1 MPGYLKST
9 DTFFRVYKLPQ
20 GKKENDIA
28 FNGEAKDKVIDTLIC
43 CVVGYM
49 DLIYF
54 QQAFAT
60 DIVLE
65 THHHWELLIN
75 GTTPRQDIQT

>member
-28 FNGEAKDKVIDTLIC
+28 FDGEAKNKVYHCIISKFCRKLTYL
-43 CVVGYM
+43 M
-49 DLIYF
+49 
-54 QQAFAT
+54 QSFAT

-75 GTTPRQDIQT
+75 GTTPRQGIQT